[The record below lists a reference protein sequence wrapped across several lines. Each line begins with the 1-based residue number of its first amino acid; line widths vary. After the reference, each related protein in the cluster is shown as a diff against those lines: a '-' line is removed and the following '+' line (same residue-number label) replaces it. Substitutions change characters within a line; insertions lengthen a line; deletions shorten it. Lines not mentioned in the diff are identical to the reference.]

1 MDSLFGGRS
10 LSALAYVL
18 PLAGLLT
25 LASASPLEAQTGY
38 WMLVN
43 FGTGWKESA
52 GYNTLE
58 ECKKDAAA
66 FATKYGVQAGCLP
79 VKALEQW
86 RTDESYQQRAARCAV
101 QSEVAVARAQ
111 HPYFTIFGTSR
122 DFFAFDTC
130 MAKSKQ
136 PTR

>member
-1 MDSLFGGRS
+1 MDSLFAGRS

-18 PLAGLLT
+18 PLAGLLA
-25 LASASPLEAQTGY
+25 LASVSPLEAQTGY

-52 GYNTLE
+52 GYHTLE

-66 FATKYGVQAGCLP
+66 FATKYSVQAGCLP
-79 VKALEQW
+79 VRALEQW
-86 RTDESYQQRAARCAV
+86 RTEENYQQRAARCAE
-101 QSEVAVARAQ
+101 QSEVEIARR
-111 HPYFTIFGTSR
+111 PSTYFTIFGTSR

-130 MAKSKQ
+130 MAKKSR
-136 PTR
+136 PAG